1 MQPSWTGCQYFS
13 GIDGGGDGDG
23 YAGDGDDSLCGLLG
37 GGQELSL
44 GGGIGPSIAVAT
56 VIRGIG
62 GGGVDICLYQSNP
75 PPLLTRLIL

>member
-1 MQPSWTGCQYFS
+1 MGTMGLALGPCSLPGQVVNISLS
-13 GIDGGGDGDG
+13 LLVVVVM
-23 YAGDGDDSLCGLLG
+23 DDSLCGPLD

-62 GGGVDICLYQSNP
+62 GGGVDICL
-75 PPLLTRLIL
+75 